1 LSFNESLID
10 DLQILGLTLNEAK
23 VLSTLVKL
31 GSSATVTLISKHS
44 DVPRNKIYQ
53 ALNGLESKEIVTVDE
68 IKGSG
73 NVYRLLFDEPRS
85 IISHL
90 QNLILDPIELAAER
104 STKSLT
110 TIAKTIEETET
121 IHEVWVI
128 KGADN
133 IVRTAKEIINSANV
147 LIISNLYPEFIKP
160 IIHNIIKAKVERG
173 VKLQLVML
181 EEEEEELSEIVSLDQ
196 VSTEITGISI
206 VRFKSMIDNLP
217 FEELQEKFKSILS
230 LFHHFLNNRPNFL
243 MIDPDSENANAFLIF
258 TSTSNPPY
266 SSAIQTQNKEFI
278 NSFHFLMNLILEL
291 VDNLLSLQ
299 SSSLDLG

>member
-1 LSFNESLID
+1 MSFNESLID

-53 ALNGLESKEIVTVDE
+53 ALNSLETKGRIVTVDE

-73 NVYRLLFDEPRS
+73 NVYRLLFEDPAS
-85 IISHL
+85 IVSHL
-90 QNLILDPIELAAER
+90 QNLMIDPIEKAAKR
-104 STKSLT
+104 STKNLSA
-110 TIAKTIEETET
+110 IAKTIEETEA

-133 IVRTAKEIINSANV
+133 IVRTAKEIIDSANV
-147 LIISNLYPEFIKP
+147 LIISNLYPEFIEP
-160 IIHNIIKAKVERG
+160 IVPNIIKAKVERG
-173 VKLQLVML
+173 VMLKLVML
-181 EEEEEELSEIVSLDQ
+181 DEEEEKLSNIVSLDQ
-196 VSTEITGISI
+196 ISTEITGISI
-206 VRFKSMIDNLP
+206 VKFKSMIDNLP
-217 FEELQEKFKSILS
+217 FEDLQEKFTSILS

-243 MIDPDSENANAFLIF
+243 MIDPDTENANALLIF
-258 TSTSNPPY
+258 TSTMNPPY
-266 SSAIQTQNKEFI
+266 STAIQTQNKEFI

-299 SSSLDLG
+299 TTSLE

>member
-1 LSFNESLID
+1 MSFNESLID
-10 DLQILGLTLNEAK
+10 DLQVLGLTLNEAK
-23 VLSTLVKL
+23 VLSTLVRL

-53 ALNGLESKEIVTVDE
+53 ALTGLETKGIVAVDE

-73 NVYRLLFDEPRS
+73 NVYRLLFEDSKS

-90 QNLILDPIELAAER
+90 QNLILDPIEIAAKR
-104 STKSLT
+104 STKSLAS
-110 TIAKTIEETET
+110 IAKTIEELEA

-133 IVRTAKEIINSANV
+133 IVRTAKEIIDSANI
-147 LIISNLYPEFIKP
+147 LIISNLYPEFIEP
-160 IIHNIIKAKVERG
+160 LISNIIKAKVERD
-173 VKLQLVML
+173 VMLKLVML
-181 EEEEEELSEIVSLDQ
+181 DEETEELGNVVSLDQ
-196 VSTEITGISI
+196 ISDEITGISI
-206 VRFKSMIDNLP
+206 AKFKSMIDNLP
-217 FEELQEKFKSILS
+217 FEDLQEKFTSILS
-230 LFHHFLNNRPNFL
+230 LFHHFLDNRPNFL

-258 TSTSNPPY
+258 TSTTNPPY

-278 NSFHFLMNLILEL
+278 NSFHFLMNLIWEL

-299 SSSLDLG
+299 NPSLDLA

>member
-1 LSFNESLID
+1 MSFNESLID
-10 DLQILGLTLNEAK
+10 DLQILGLTQNEAK

-53 ALNGLESKEIVTVDE
+53 ALNSLETKGRIVTVDE

-73 NVYRLLFDEPRS
+73 NVYRLLFEDPAS
-85 IISHL
+85 IVSHL
-90 QNLILDPIELAAER
+90 QNLMTDPIEMAAKR
-104 STKSLT
+104 STKSLSA
-110 TIAKTIEETET
+110 IAKTIEEKEA

-128 KGADN
+128 KGTDN
-133 IVRTAKEIINSANV
+133 IVRTAKEIIDSANV
-147 LIISNLYPEFIKP
+147 QIISNLYPDFIEP
-160 IIHNIIKAKVERG
+160 ILNDIIKAKVERD
-173 VKLQLVML
+173 VMLKLVML
-181 EEEEEELSEIVSLDQ
+181 EEEEEDLSKRISLNQ
-196 VSTEITGISI
+196 ISNQITGISI
-206 VRFKSMIDNLP
+206 VKFKSMIDNLP
-217 FEELQEKFKSILS
+217 FDHLQERFNSILS

-258 TSTSNPPY
+258 TSTTNPPY
-266 SSAIQTQNKEFI
+266 STAIQTQNREFI

-299 SSSLDLG
+299 ATSLE

>member
-1 LSFNESLID
+1 MSFNESLID
-10 DLQILGLTLNEAK
+10 DLQILGLTQNEAK

-53 ALNGLESKEIVTVDE
+53 ALNSLETKGRIVTVDE

-73 NVYRLLFDEPRS
+73 NVYRLLFEDPAS
-85 IISHL
+85 IVSHL
-90 QNLILDPIELAAER
+90 QNLMTDPIEMAAKR
-104 STKSLT
+104 STKSLSA
-110 TIAKTIEETET
+110 IAKTIEEKEA

-128 KGADN
+128 KGTDN
-133 IVRTAKEIINSANV
+133 IVRAAKEIIDSANV
-147 LIISNLYPEFIKP
+147 QIISNLYPDFIEP
-160 IIHNIIKAKVERG
+160 ILNDIIKAKVERD
-173 VKLQLVML
+173 VMLKLVML
-181 EEEEEELSEIVSLDQ
+181 EEEEEDLSKRISLNQ
-196 VSTEITGISI
+196 ISNQITGISI
-206 VRFKSMIDNLP
+206 VKFKSMIDNLP
-217 FEELQEKFKSILS
+217 FDHLQERFNSILS

-258 TSTSNPPY
+258 TSTTNPPY
-266 SSAIQTQNKEFI
+266 STAIQTQNREFI

-299 SSSLDLG
+299 ATSLE